1 MNELSFTVSPR
12 SGVAIYRQI
21 VEQVR
26 ALVAGGRLAEGDFLP
41 GVRGVAE
48 SLEVNPMTVSKAY
61 SILEREG
68 VVEMVRGK
76 GLRVRGLNG
85 QADKYAVLLPVA
97 QQLVETARRLA
108 MSRQQVLATIRP
120 LLEELDREPG

>member
-26 ALVAGGRLAEGDFLP
+26 ALVAGGRLPQGEFLP

-48 SLEVNPMTVSKAY
+48 ALQVNPMTVSKAY
-61 SILEREG
+61 SILERQG
-68 VVEMVRGK
+68 IVEMVRGK

-97 QQLVETARRLA
+97 QELVDTARRLA
-108 MSRQQVLATIRP
+108 MSRRQVLAALRP
-120 LLEELDREPG
+120 MLEELDREPG